1 MAINPESGQRLGRDV
16 LMTRLKALGKVRMG
30 EIKVDDHI
38 ARLKAE
44 SDRGVMI
51 LAATMVEDAL
61 LEALQKVTK
70 FADNSD
76 MRAKIYH
83 GDGPLA
89 SFSKRITFAQALGLI
104 SKEVA
109 RQMHVVREVRN
120 TAAHAHVTMDFSV
133 QDVKNALGTL
143 LGEKEADDLE
153 TWPAEKVRFFY
164 LGLCGYMADTIEG
177 PIATRKEPIKALYIA
192 MKAGI
197 PAKPA

>member
-1 MAINPESGQRLGRDV
+1 MAINPENGQRLGREA
-16 LMTRLKALGKVRMG
+16 LLTRLKALGKVRME
-30 EIKVDDHI
+30 EIKADDHI
-38 ARLKAE
+38 KRLKNE

-61 LEALQKVTK
+61 LVALQKITK
-70 FADNSD
+70 GADNSE

-89 SFSKRITFAQALGLI
+89 SFSKRITFAQALGII

-109 RQMHVVREVRN
+109 RQMHIVREVRN

-133 QDVKNALGTL
+133 QEVKDALGTL
-143 LGEKEADDLE
+143 LEGEQADDLE
-153 TWPAEKVRFFY
+153 TWDAERVRFFY

-177 PIATRKEPIKALYIA
+177 PIIPDKPIKALYIA

-197 PAKPA
+197 PGNSA